1 MHRLFVRFT
10 DLCLEKQIITQTQV
24 PWFLYALEKRALT
37 VLGAIPFFFLAVI
50 LSNLPCALFFFASF
64 YCLRTYI
71 GGFHA
76 KTILGCLVISLLSE
90 TAFFLIGYPLLSTP
104 VIFCTVIL
112 CVAVIYILAPYNHP
126 NMHLTEEEAAACG
139 KRGCIRA
146 LVISVCTIAAGLCG
160 LNETAKGFTL
170 GTALATAMLCL
181 GYIFD
186 RRIRN
191 E

>member
-10 DLCLEKQIITQTQV
+10 DLCLEKQIITQTQA
-24 PWFLYALEKRALT
+24 PWFLYALEKRVLT
-37 VLGAIPFFFLAVI
+37 VLFTIPFLVLAI
-50 LSNLPCALFFFASF
+50 LLSSVSCGFFFFTSF
-64 YCLRTYI
+64 YCLRKYI

-76 KTILGCLVISLLSE
+76 KSVLGCLVISLLSE

-126 NMHLTEEEAAACG
+126 NMHLTEEETAACR
-139 KRGCIRA
+139 KRGRIRA
-146 LVISVCTIAAGLCG
+146 LVISACTIAAGLFG
-160 LNETAKGFTL
+160 FDETAKGFIL